1 MIMTSSG
8 NHYMTATELAERWR
22 GQVKL
27 STLAA
32 WRSRRIGP
40 AFVKIGG
47 RVLYTLAAVEE
58 YENRNTR
65 R

>member
-1 MIMTSSG
+1 MTSSG
-8 NHYMTATELAERWR
+8 NRYLTAAELAERWR

-40 AFVKIGG
+40 AYVKVGG
-47 RVLYTLAAVEE
+47 RVLYTLTAIEE
-58 YENRNTR
+58 YETRNTR
-65 R
+65 Q